1 MTRLLV
7 VAALTGAAL
16 ACGTTDPEFDV
27 SGQWDLVET
36 FTNGTID
43 CDATGQLLLSQ
54 SSNGPQ
60 VTGSRFS
67 SGSTCTGNPPANFD
81 PSPPAGLSGAE
92 VRGAAVTWSIDFCDF
107 VGTLANESQMG
118 GTINCPNG
126 LSGVQEVFTGTWQAT
141 R

>member
-1 MTRLLV
+1 MKRLCFVVFSL
-7 VAALTGAAL
+7 VAAT
-16 ACGTTDPEFDV
+16 ACGTDPQFNV
-27 SGQWDLVET
+27 SGQWNLVET

-54 SSNGPQ
+54 SSNGTIF
-60 VTGSRFS
+60 TGSRFAA
-67 SGSTCTGNPPANFD
+67 GHTCTGDPPVNFD
-81 PSPPAGLSGAE
+81 PSPPAGVQGAD
-92 VRGAAVTWSIDFCDF
+92 VQGAAVTMFIDFCDF
-107 VGTLANESQMG
+107 VGTLTNESQMG

>member
-1 MTRLLV
+1 MKRLIV
-7 VAALTGAAL
+7 VAALAGAAL
-16 ACGTTDPEFDV
+16 ACGATDPQFDV

-54 SSNGPQ
+54 SSNGKQ
-60 VTGSRFS
+60 FTGSRFS
-67 SGSTCTGNPPANFD
+67 SGSICTGNPPTNFD
-81 PSPPAGLSGAE
+81 PSPEAGLLGAE
-92 VRGAAVTWSIDFCDF
+92 VVGAAVTMSIDFCDF